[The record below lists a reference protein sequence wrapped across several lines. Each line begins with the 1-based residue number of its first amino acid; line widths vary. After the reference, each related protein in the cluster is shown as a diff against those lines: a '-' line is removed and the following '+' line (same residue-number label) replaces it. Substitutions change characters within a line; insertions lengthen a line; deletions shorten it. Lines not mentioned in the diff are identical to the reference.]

1 MSVSVVR
8 QFMKHS
14 YLGEIAERFY
24 LKQEAG
30 TSRLYTGRDLANNI
44 QEISALSAS
53 DVTHTTDILMT
64 ELRKVLVRG
73 DRVKIDGLGTFYM
86 TLSCEGTESE
96 DELTVRHIK
105 RVNIRFL
112 PDKAL
117 KLVNNSLATTRSDN
131 NVSFAIK
138 GDAAANSG
146 NNPGGTGGDGDDD
159 EYIDPNA

>member
-1 MSVSVVR
+1 MSVSVVK
-8 QFMKHS
+8 QLMKHS
-14 YLGEIAERFY
+14 FGSASGEKYY

-30 TSRLYTGRDLANNI
+30 TSRLYTGKELANNI

-86 TLSCEGTESE
+86 TISCVGVDNE
-96 DELTVRHIK
+96 DDLNVRNIK

-117 KLVNNSLATTRSDN
+117 KLVNNALASTRSDN
-131 NVSFAIK
+131 NISFSIK
-138 GDAAANSG
+138 GEAASASVQ
-146 NNPGGTGGDGDDD
+146 PGGEDDD
-159 EYIDPNA
+159 DYVDPNA

>member
-1 MSVSVVR
+1 MSVSVVK
-8 QFMKHS
+8 QLMKHS
-14 YLGEIAERFY
+14 YSSSIAAMYY

-86 TLSCEGTESE
+86 TLSCEGTENE
-96 DELTVRHIK
+96 DDLTVRHIK

-131 NVSFAIK
+131 NVSFSIK
-138 GDAAANSG
+138 GDAVTSNSG
-146 NNPGGTGGDGDDD
+146 NIGGDGDDD

>member
-1 MSVSVVR
+1 MSVSVVK
-8 QFMKHS
+8 QLMKHS
-14 YLGEIAERFY
+14 YSSSIAERYY

-86 TLSCEGTESE
+86 TLSCTGVEDE

-131 NVSFAIK
+131 NVSFSIK
-138 GDAAANSG
+138 GDAVTSNAGTN
-146 NNPGGTGGDGDDD
+146 TGGDGDDD